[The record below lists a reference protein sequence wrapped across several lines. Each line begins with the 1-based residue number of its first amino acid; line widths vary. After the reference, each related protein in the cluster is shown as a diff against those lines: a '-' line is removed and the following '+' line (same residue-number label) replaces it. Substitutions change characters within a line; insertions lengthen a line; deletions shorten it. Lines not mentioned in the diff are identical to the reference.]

1 MPDTDYTPLN
11 HKIETALATYLAS
24 IRASM
29 ALDGLQV
36 IDSHQDAA
44 ALDSPR
50 VVVRC
55 DSLDPRS
62 PDLPGIFDAM
72 LMVDYI
78 SQPPDVPA
86 ATHKTTAGTLAGWL
100 HDVATVKAALTAT
113 DGLHCYFYEP
123 TGSSFSADEE
133 GGTQTTSL
141 GFKIVCQ
148 GKSAA

>member
-11 HKIETALATYLAS
+11 HKLETALATYLLGA
-24 IRASM
+24 RAGM

-55 DSLDPRS
+55 DGLDPRS
-62 PDLPGIFDAM
+62 PDLPGIFDAQV
-72 LMVDYI
+72 MVDYI
-78 SQPPDVPA
+78 SQPPEVTA
-86 ATHKTTAGTLAGWL
+86 AAHKTTAGTLASWL

-113 DGLHCYFYEP
+113 DGLHCYFYEAL
-123 TGSSFSADEE
+123 GSSFSADEE
-133 GGTQTTSL
+133 AGTQTTIISL
-141 GFKIVCQ
+141 KIVCQ
-148 GKSAA
+148 GKSVS